1 MSNVEILLTFISFML
16 AVICIY
22 VRWIYLKIE
31 YGKVFDP
38 HAPSNSYGEGLVDG
52 IQNAIER
59 GQRGI
64 SATLAQD

>member
-1 MSNVEILLTFISFML
+1 MSNVEILLTFIAFML
-16 AVICIY
+16 AIIWMY

-38 HAPSNSYGEGLVDG
+38 QAPTNVYGEGLVDG

-64 SATLAQD
+64 STHG

>member
-16 AVICIY
+16 VVIFMY
-22 VRWIYLKIE
+22 VRWIYLKVE

-38 HAPSNSYGEGLVDG
+38 SEPVNQYGESFTDA
-52 IQNAIER
+52 IQNSIER

-64 SATLAQD
+64 STTY